1 MSTVPPPLR
10 LNPYSVNY
18 DIFLNILQALKRPD
32 SFCNMN
38 QAFYVLTPSRFIGH
52 EEALNYAA
60 KLSISKST
68 GER

>member
-1 MSTVPPPLR
+1 MSIK
-10 LNPYSVNY
+10 YSNNISFLIELVN
-18 DIFLNILQALKRPD
+18 L
-32 SFCNMN
+32 
-38 QAFYVLTPSRFIGH
+38 LTPSRFIGH

>member
-1 MSTVPPPLR
+1 ME
-10 LNPYSVNY
+10 
-18 DIFLNILQALKRPD
+18 KRE
-32 SFCNMN
+32 CTTTMER
-38 QAFYVLTPSRFIGH
+38 YKLTPSRFIGH